1 MPNGIVMM
9 RMNMKIPATTKPIA
23 SQSPTKMSHR
33 MLPTVCTLPHLSLPG
48 ALGSAPGRSSQ

>member
-1 MPNGIVMM
+1 
-9 RMNMKIPATTKPIA
+9 MKIPATTKPIA

-33 MLPTVCTLPHLSLPG
+33 MLPTVCTLPYPSLPG